1 MADAYSRDTNK
12 LINTS
17 SNDCGIS
24 AEFLEQSVQQL
35 VRILG
40 EPNHNYKDRIFR
52 MLVSDKRVALEIYNA
67 MNDTHYDNPK
77 ELIITTLENAIY
89 MGMKNDVS
97 FIISSQL
104 VLYEHQST
112 INPNMPLRDLFY
124 VACVYSA
131 LVIDKNLYGKKQIT
145 LPEPRFV
152 VFYNGTEK
160 VPERYK
166 MRLSDAFEHKSEDI
180 ALELTI
186 EVININYGHNQSLL
200 EKCPTLQQYAIY
212 VDTVRRYQ
220 ESEPFAVA
228 VEHAI
233 DECIAKNVL
242 ADFLR
247 KNRAEV
253 LRMSL
258 FYYDEE
264 KHIQQERD
272 ESYEEGIRIG
282 ELKGRILVYYFD
294 MKLPI
299 KDIAKKVSTSE
310 EIIQQ
315 IIDEAEKQR

>member
-1 MADAYSRDTNK
+1 M
-12 LINTS
+12 
-17 SNDCGIS
+17 
-24 AEFLEQSVQQL
+24 
-35 VRILG
+35 
-40 EPNHNYKDRIFR
+40 
-52 MLVSDKRVALEIYNA
+52 
-67 MNDTHYDNPK
+67 
-77 ELIITTLENAIY
+77 
-89 MGMKNDVS
+89 
-97 FIISSQL
+97 
-104 VLYEHQST
+104 LYEHQST

-166 MRLSDAFEHKSEDI
+166 MRLSDAYEHKSDDI

-186 EVININYGHNQSLL
+186 ELININYGHNQSLL

-212 VDTVRRYQ
+212 IDTVRKYQ
-220 ESEPFAVA
+220 ASEPFAVA

-272 ESYEEGIRIG
+272 ESYQEGIETGIEKG
-282 ELKGRILVYYFD
+282 NFLKLIQLTVK
-294 MKLPI
+294 KLQ
-299 KDIAKKVSTSE
+299 KNKSVAEIADALE
-310 EIIQQ
+310 
-315 IIDEAEKQR
+315 EAETVIQNICDAAKEFAPDYDAEKIYNSLF

>member
-1 MADAYSRDTNK
+1 M
-12 LINTS
+12 
-17 SNDCGIS
+17 
-24 AEFLEQSVQQL
+24 
-35 VRILG
+35 
-40 EPNHNYKDRIFR
+40 
-52 MLVSDKRVALEIYNA
+52 
-67 MNDTHYDNPK
+67 
-77 ELIITTLENAIY
+77 
-89 MGMKNDVS
+89 
-97 FIISSQL
+97 
-104 VLYEHQST
+104 LYEHQST

-145 LPEPRFV
+145 LPDPRFV

-166 MRLSDAFEHKSEDI
+166 MRLSDAYEHKSDDI

-212 VDTVRRYQ
+212 IDTVRKYQ
-220 ESEPFAVA
+220 ASEPFAVA

-272 ESYEEGIRIG
+272 ESYQEGVQKGIQEGIKTGIEKG
-282 ELKGRILVYYFD
+282 NFLKLIQLTVK
-294 MKLPI
+294 KLQ
-299 KDIAKKVSTSE
+299 KNKSVAEIADALE
-310 EIIQQ
+310 EDETVIQN
-315 IIDEAEKQR
+315 ICDTAKEFAPDYDVEKIYNRLF

>member
-1 MADAYSRDTNK
+1 M
-12 LINTS
+12 LIT
-17 SNDCGIS
+17 
-24 AEFLEQSVQQL
+24 
-35 VRILG
+35 
-40 EPNHNYKDRIFR
+40 
-52 MLVSDKRVALEIYNA
+52 
-67 MNDTHYDNPK
+67 
-77 ELIITTLENAIY
+77 
-89 MGMKNDVS
+89 
-97 FIISSQL
+97 
-104 VLYEHQST
+104 
-112 INPNMPLRDLFY
+112 
-124 VACVYSA
+124 
-131 LVIDKNLYGKKQIT
+131 
-145 LPEPRFV
+145 
-152 VFYNGTEK
+152 
-160 VPERYK
+160 
-166 MRLSDAFEHKSEDI
+166 FEHKSEDI

-315 IIDEAEKQR
+315 IIDEEEKQR